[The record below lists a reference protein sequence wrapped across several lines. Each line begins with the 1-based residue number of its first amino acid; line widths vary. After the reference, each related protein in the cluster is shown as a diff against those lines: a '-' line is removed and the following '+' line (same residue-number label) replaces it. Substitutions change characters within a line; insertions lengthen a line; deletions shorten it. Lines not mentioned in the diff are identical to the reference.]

1 MFSHPIHIV
10 ADLIG
15 GIPRPV
21 KLSEITCMGISEFAG
36 KKVIKIDESYT
47 SKTCCSCGN
56 QHDMPLH
63 QREMICD
70 CGNNIDRDRNSAI
83 NIMLRYLSQNAN
95 WTGYRDF
102 LDNLQTGLQLVVICK
117 NLHA

>member
-1 MFSHPIHIV
+1 MGKSK
-10 ADLIG
+10 
-15 GIPRPV
+15 V
-21 KLSEITCMGISEFAG
+21 KALNRSTQNHGYLSRFIEFLTYKAEFAG

-47 SKTCCSCGN
+47 SKTCCSCGK
-56 QHDMPLH
+56 QYDMPLH
-63 QREMICD
+63 QREMVCD

-95 WTGYRDF
+95 WTGYREF
-102 LDNLQTGLQLVVICK
+102 LDNLQTGLQLVVTCK